1 MPLCGQEIGKV
12 YGKLTVA
19 QADTGREITK
29 VVFPCAG
36 MVVPAAQGEAVAWRP
51 LQSGGQPDFAHFF
64 GETSRRIGEGAEHG
78 TED

>member
-51 LQSGGQPDFAHFF
+51 LQSGG
-64 GETSRRIGEGAEHG
+64 
-78 TED
+78 